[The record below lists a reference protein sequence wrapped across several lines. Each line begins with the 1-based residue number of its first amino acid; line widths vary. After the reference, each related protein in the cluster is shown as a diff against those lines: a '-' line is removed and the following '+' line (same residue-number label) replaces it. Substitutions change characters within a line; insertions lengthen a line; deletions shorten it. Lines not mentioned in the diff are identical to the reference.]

1 MDLKK
6 RSSLFV
12 FLHYML
18 GFHNLTCQ
26 TSGSFICERPRR
38 NEQTKKKYQR
48 EWKGTKR
55 TEKLWQIIEVAIF
68 PPLVNYNSQKRS

>member
-38 NEQTKKKYQR
+38 NEQTKRK
-48 EWKGTKR
+48 
-55 TEKLWQIIEVAIF
+55 
-68 PPLVNYNSQKRS
+68 